1 MQTTETLDSLLYKVT
16 SMFSNLNNTISD
28 LTLEKSNLNNVINDL
43 NNKITDITHEKL
55 QLNNVIDDLNKKI
68 IAANFKYDNDIEL
81 ISNKLTVKQ
90 EEFNDLKKV
99 SYITSI
105 NKQLSE
111 KNNYIKILEGQLE
124 RLKKTTHYIEK
135 IELTPEISHE
145 LILETVKEV
154 TVKEETVKEETVK
167 EETVKEE
174 TVKEETV
181 KEETVKEETVKEVKV
196 EVKEETVNEEVKVEV
211 KTKKVKKSKTKKEPI
226 VESDNQFDPDMFEDI
241 NGFELLIYKQKYYLR
256 DLETSEIYDIVDN
269 KQNQIVGLINSK
281 GKIKLK

>member
-154 TVKEETVKEETVK
+154 TVKEETVKE
-167 EETVKEE
+167 
-174 TVKEETV
+174 
-181 KEETVKEETVKEVKV
+181 VKV

>member
-1 MQTTETLDSLLYKVT
+1 MQTTDTLDGLLYKVT
-16 SMFSNLNNTISD
+16 SMFTDLNNTISAM
-28 LTLEKSNLNNVINDL
+28 TLEKSTLNNVIDDL
-43 NNKITDITHEKL
+43 NNKITDITLEKL

-81 ISNKLTVKQ
+81 LSNKLTVKQ

-124 RLKKTTHYIEK
+124 KLKKTSHYIEK
-135 IELTPEISHE
+135 IELTPEIKVE
-145 LILETVKEV
+145 EI
-154 TVKEETVKEETVK
+154 KEEEI
-167 EETVKEE
+167 
-174 TVKEETV
+174 
-181 KEETVKEETVKEVKV
+181 KV
-196 EVKEETVNEEVKVEV
+196 EEIVEEIKVEEIKVEEIKV
-211 KTKKVKKSKTKKEPI
+211 KTKKVKKSKTKKESN
-226 VESDNQFDPDMFEDI
+226 VELDNQFDPDMFEDI

>member
-1 MQTTETLDSLLYKVT
+1 MQTTDTLDGLLYKVT
-16 SMFSNLNNTISD
+16 SMFTDLNNTISAM
-28 LTLEKSNLNNVINDL
+28 TLEKSTLNNVIDDL
-43 NNKITDITHEKL
+43 NNKITDITLEKL

-68 IAANFKYDNDIEL
+68 IASNFKYDNDIEL
-81 ISNKLTVKQ
+81 LSNKLTVKQ

-124 RLKKTTHYIEK
+124 KLKKTSHYIEK
-135 IELTPEISHE
+135 IELTPEIKVE
-145 LILETVKEV
+145 EI
-154 TVKEETVKEETVK
+154 KEEIKVEEIKVEEIKEEI
-167 EETVKEE
+167 
-174 TVKEETV
+174 
-181 KEETVKEETVKEVKV
+181 KV
-196 EVKEETVNEEVKVEV
+196 EEIVEEIKVEEIKVEEKV
-211 KTKKVKKSKTKKEPI
+211 KTKKVKKSKTKKESN
-226 VESDNQFDPDMFEDI
+226 VELDNQFDPDMFEDI

>member
-1 MQTTETLDSLLYKVT
+1 MQTTDTLDGLLYKVT
-16 SMFSNLNNTISD
+16 SMFTDLNNTISAM
-28 LTLEKSNLNNVINDL
+28 TLEKSTLNNVIDDL
-43 NNKITDITHEKL
+43 NNKITDITLEKL

-68 IAANFKYDNDIEL
+68 IASNFKYDNDIEL
-81 ISNKLTVKQ
+81 LSNKLTVKQ

-124 RLKKTTHYIEK
+124 KLKKTSHYIEK
-135 IELTPEISHE
+135 IELTPEI
-145 LILETVKEV
+145 
-154 TVKEETVKEETVK
+154 
-167 EETVKEE
+167 
-174 TVKEETV
+174 
-181 KEETVKEETVKEVKV
+181 KV
-196 EVKEETVNEEVKVEV
+196 EEIKVEEIVEEIKVEEIKV
-211 KTKKVKKSKTKKEPI
+211 KTKKVKKSKTKKESN
-226 VESDNQFDPDMFEDI
+226 VELDNQFDPDMFEDI

>member
-145 LILETVKEV
+145 LILETVKE
-154 TVKEETVKEETVK
+154 ET
-167 EETVKEE
+167 
-174 TVKEETV
+174 
-181 KEETVKEETVKEVKV
+181 
-196 EVKEETVNEEVKVEV
+196 VKEETVNEEVKVEV

>member
-1 MQTTETLDSLLYKVT
+1 M
-16 SMFSNLNNTISD
+16 
-28 LTLEKSNLNNVINDL
+28 TLEKSTLNNVIDDL
-43 NNKITDITHEKL
+43 NNKITDITLEKL

-68 IAANFKYDNDIEL
+68 IASNFKYDNDIEL
-81 ISNKLTVKQ
+81 LSNKLTVKQ

-124 RLKKTTHYIEK
+124 KLKKTSHYIEK
-135 IELTPEISHE
+135 IELTPEI
-145 LILETVKEV
+145 
-154 TVKEETVKEETVK
+154 
-167 EETVKEE
+167 
-174 TVKEETV
+174 
-181 KEETVKEETVKEVKV
+181 KV
-196 EVKEETVNEEVKVEV
+196 EEIKVEEIVEEIKVEENKVEEIVEEIKVEEIKV
-211 KTKKVKKSKTKKEPI
+211 KTKKVKKSKTKKESN
-226 VESDNQFDPDMFEDI
+226 VELDNQFDPDMFEDI

>member
-16 SMFSNLNNTISD
+16 SVFTDLNNTISE
-28 LTLEKSNLNNVINDL
+28 LTLEKSNLNNVIIGL

-124 RLKKTTHYIEK
+124 KLKKTTHYIEK
-135 IELTPEISHE
+135 IELTPEIK
-145 LILETVKEV
+145 V
-154 TVKEETVKEETVK
+154 EEIKVEEIK
-167 EETVKEE
+167 
-174 TVKEETV
+174 
-181 KEETVKEETVKEVKV
+181 VKV
-196 EVKEETVNEEVKVEV
+196 ETDKEVKVEV
-211 KTKKVKKSKTKKEPI
+211 KTKKVKKSKTKKESI
-226 VESDNQFDPDMFEDI
+226 VELDNQFDPDMFEDI

-269 KQNQIVGLINSK
+269 KQYQIVGLINSK